1 MIQRPQ
7 PTGPRTCR
15 IALFGLPGSGKS
27 TFSLLAQ
34 AWAAKNTATVHIIT
48 LAEPL
53 YRAQAAVYESA
64 GRPLQTEERRQ
75 DGALLNFLGS
85 HMRKINPHVLKE
97 HFLSETTRIH
107 AVCEGS
113 DRRQVVICCDA
124 RPADFSYLRQG
135 GFHPVVITV
144 DEEVAR
150 KRKEARGDLML
161 GDSRHSTEKGLERI
175 RPSSSVDNSGTLQ
188 QFATATTALLDSL
201 SR

>member
-7 PTGPRTCR
+7 PTRPRACR

-34 AWAAKNTATVHIIT
+34 EWAVKNDATVHVIT

-53 YRAQAAVYESA
+53 YLAQAAVYECA
-64 GRPLQTEERRQ
+64 GRPLQTGERRQ

-85 HMRKINPHVLKE
+85 HMRKINPHVLEE
-97 HFLSETTRIH
+97 HFLSETARIH
-107 AVCEGS
+107 AACEGS
-113 DRRQVVICCDA
+113 TRRQVVICSDA
-124 RPADFSYLRQG
+124 RPADLPYLRQG

-150 KRKEARGDLML
+150 ERREARGDLTL
-161 GDSRHSTEKGLERI
+161 GDSRHSTENGLERI
-175 RPSSSVDNSGTLQ
+175 RPSSPVDNSGTLQ
-188 QFATATTALLDSL
+188 DFATATTALLNSL
-201 SR
+201 LR